1 MAGSARAAKT
11 AAVIFYMLNSLVR
24 SRRTDSLANA
34 GLSSY
39 EALFFNKNQF
49 LVKAFST
56 LIGKAW

>member
-1 MAGSARAAKT
+1 MK
-11 AAVIFYMLNSLVR
+11 
-24 SRRTDSLANA
+24 SRRSDSLANA

-39 EALFFNKNQF
+39 EALFFNKDQF